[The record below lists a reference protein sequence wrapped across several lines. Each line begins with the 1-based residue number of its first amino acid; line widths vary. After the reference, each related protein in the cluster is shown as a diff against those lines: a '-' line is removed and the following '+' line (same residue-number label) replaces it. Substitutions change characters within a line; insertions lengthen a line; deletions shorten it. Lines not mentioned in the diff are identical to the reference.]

1 MRWIAPFLMLFG
13 VGCASTQGGLRTV
26 GSPANGGLAV
36 LEVVLEA
43 ERTHDPSSET
53 VLKSAQPAGDAFAKM
68 NEDWSPKITEGWL
81 QRTDSLRSSRSCR
94 AMAGL
99 LVFSD
104 LPPGPYALRG
114 IGHPRI
120 LVEHVREWDVW
131 FARREFTVT
140 EGPESDPESPF
151 EFEIG
156 PGGMVYLGRIFVHAS
171 YEPRADDRGIEFLGR
186 PGERI
191 QIERNRSGE
200 VRAWSAL
207 LDAAPKSPWAEELRQ
222 RIEILTSHEPPF

>member
-1 MRWIAPFLMLFG
+1 MRWVAPFLMLLG
-13 VGCASTQGGLRTV
+13 AGCASTQGGLRTV
-26 GSPANGGLAV
+26 GSPQNGGLAV

-43 ERTHDPSSET
+43 ERSRDPSSET
-53 VLKSAQPAGDAFAKM
+53 VLKSAQPAGDAFEKM

-81 QRTDSLRSSRSCR
+81 QRTDSLRSSWPCR
-94 AMAGL
+94 AVAGL

-131 FARREFTVT
+131 FARREFTLT
-140 EGPESDPESPF
+140 EGPGSDPESPF
-151 EFEIG
+151 EFEMG
-156 PGGMVYLGRIFVHAS
+156 PGGMVYLGLVVVHAS
-171 YEPRADDRGIEFLGR
+171 YEARPEDRGIEFLGLR
-186 PGERI
+186 GERV
-191 QIERNRSGE
+191 QIERNRPGE
-200 VRAWSAL
+200 VRAWTSL
-207 LDAAPKSPWAEELRQ
+207 LAAVPKSPWAEELRR